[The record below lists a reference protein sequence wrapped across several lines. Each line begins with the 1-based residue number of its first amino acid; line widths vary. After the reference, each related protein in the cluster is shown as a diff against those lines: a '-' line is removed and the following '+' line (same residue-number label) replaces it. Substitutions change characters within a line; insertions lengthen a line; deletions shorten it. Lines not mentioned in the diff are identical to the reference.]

1 MDKITTRS
9 GIMQPQSRVRT
20 KTQRMPP
27 ALGSRPRHTLTNQ
40 SGKPANPLYAAR
52 LAQLPGIPGP
62 QATLSWASA
71 GLTAD
76 STQWLP
82 ADSETD
88 CTMALDPRPPGAVL
102 VRSESNLLHVTS
114 PSKVNRR
121 YLPPSPRQIR
131 ASVTQ
136 LPAAAA
142 GSGPGP

>member
-40 SGKPANPLYAAR
+40 SESGKPANPLCAAR

-82 ADSETD
+82 ADSESD
-88 CTMALDPRPPGAVL
+88 CTGDGLGPPAPG
-102 VRSESNLLHVTS
+102 RRTSTVT
-114 PSKVNRR
+114 V
-121 YLPPSPRQIR
+121 
-131 ASVTQ
+131 
-136 LPAAAA
+136 
-142 GSGPGP
+142 